1 MWTVADDE
9 RIVPLALRVK
19 LHMMVK
25 KVNDDED
32 GCTWGK
38 DVISGTNGLFV
49 GINVSAKFID
59 TGSSGFS
66 NGNNIDLVLQCFGNV
81 FP

>member
-1 MWTVADDE
+1 M
-9 RIVPLALRVK
+9 
-19 LHMMVK
+19 
-25 KVNDDED
+25 
-32 GCTWGK
+32 
-38 DVISGTNGLFV
+38 ISGTNGLFV

-66 NGNNIDLVLQCFGNV
+66 NGNNIDLVLQCCGNV